1 MATRVLLALAVS
13 FSTAATA
20 AIVLNQQAMDRAET
34 ALWTV
39 AGPPCQRSA
48 PVALESLAVGEDPG
62 ALTFEQAQGAFLHGG
77 VVCSV
82 IDRDHGRLT
91 HPFTVCQ
98 FGSPYAIQLETP
110 HGEVFFRPLG
120 RPATISWP
128 DGIPRCVLGANF
140 PMALFDS

>member
-1 MATRVLLALAVS
+1 LGSVRDLVAITTATSPGVRMATRVLLALAVS

-77 VVCSV
+77 PLGA
-82 IDRDHGRLT
+82 HGRL
-91 HPFTVCQ
+91 
-98 FGSPYAIQLETP
+98 G
-110 HGEVFFRPLG
+110 
-120 RPATISWP
+120 
-128 DGIPRCVLGANF
+128 CV
-140 PMALFDS
+140 